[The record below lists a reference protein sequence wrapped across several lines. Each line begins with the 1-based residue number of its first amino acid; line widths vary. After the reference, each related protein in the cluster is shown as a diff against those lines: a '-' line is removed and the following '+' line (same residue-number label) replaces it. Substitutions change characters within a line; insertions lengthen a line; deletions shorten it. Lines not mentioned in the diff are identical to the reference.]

1 MKNSP
6 GPPLNIPKIPDKFM
20 LALYFD
26 GQPII
31 KELPRPEPGPGEVLV
46 RVHLAGICRTDLE
59 VLKGYHGFRGVMGHE
74 FVGEVAGPQDSAWL
88 GQRVTGEITLGC
100 GACDLCRRGLAGHCR
115 QRRVLGL
122 KGHDGAFASYLTL
135 PEANLHAVPFEVP
148 DVLAVF
154 TEPLAAALRVLEAV
168 PVSPAARVLVVG
180 DGSLGLQI
188 AWVLA
193 LSGADVHL
201 AGHHPEH
208 LALARGVAAY
218 LSEDLPAGDY
228 DLVVEASGSPSGL
241 DLALARVRPRGTVV
255 MKSTYAGRYP
265 LDPAA
270 LVVPEVSL
278 VGCRCGPFGGA
289 LRLLRDGRV
298 NPQPLINRTFP
309 LARGLEA
316 LAWAQRPGVLKVL
329 IDCREAD

>member
-1 MKNSP
+1 
-6 GPPLNIPKIPDKFM
+6 M

-26 GQPII
+26 GQPAV
-31 KELPRPEPGPGEVLV
+31 KELPRPAPGPGEVLV

-59 VLKGYHGFRGVMGHE
+59 VLKGYHGFKGIMGHE
-74 FVGEVAGPQDSAWL
+74 FVGEVAAPEDSPWL
-88 GQRVTGEITLGC
+88 GQRVVGEINLGC

-122 KGHDGAFASYLTL
+122 KDHDGAFAPYLTL
-135 PEANLHAVPFEVP
+135 PAANLHAVPSLVP

-154 TEPLAAALRVLEAV
+154 TEPLAAALRVLETV

-188 AWVLA
+188 SWVLA
-193 LSGADVHL
+193 LSGAEIHL

-208 LALARGVAAY
+208 LALARPRGVETFLAAN
-218 LSEDLPAGDY
+218 LPPGDY
-228 DLVVEASGSPSGL
+228 DIVVEASGSPTGL

-255 MKSTYAGRYP
+255 LKSTYVGRYP
-265 LDPAA
+265 LDPAV

-278 VGCRCGPFGGA
+278 VGCRCGPFAGA

-298 NPQPLINRTFP
+298 DPRPLIDRTFP
-309 LARGLEA
+309 LAKGLKA

-329 IDCREAD
+329 LDCG

>member
-1 MKNSP
+1 
-6 GPPLNIPKIPDKFM
+6 M

-26 GQPII
+26 GQPAV
-31 KELPRPEPGPGEVLV
+31 KELPRPAPGPGEVLV

-59 VLKGYHGFRGVMGHE
+59 VLKGYHGFKGIMGHE
-74 FVGEVAGPQDSAWL
+74 FVGEVAAPKDSPWL
-88 GQRVTGEITLGC
+88 GQRVVGEINLGC

-122 KGHDGAFASYLTL
+122 KDHDGAFAPYLTL
-135 PEANLHAVPFEVP
+135 PAANLHAVPSLVP

-154 TEPLAAALRVLEAV
+154 TEPLAAALRVLETV

-188 AWVLA
+188 SWVLA
-193 LSGADVHL
+193 LSGAEIHL

-208 LALARGVAAY
+208 LALARPRGVETFLAA
-218 LSEDLPAGDY
+218 DLPPGDY
-228 DLVVEASGSPSGL
+228 DIVVEASGSPTGL
-241 DLALARVRPRGTVV
+241 ELGLTRVRPRGTVV
-255 MKSTYAGRYP
+255 MKSTYVGRYP
-265 LDPAA
+265 LDPAV

-278 VGCRCGPFGGA
+278 VGCRCGPFAGA

-298 NPQPLINRTFP
+298 DPRPLIDRTFP
-309 LARGLEA
+309 LAKGLEA

-329 IDCREAD
+329 LDCG

>member
-1 MKNSP
+1 M
-6 GPPLNIPKIPDKFM
+6 M

-26 GQPII
+26 GQPQI
-31 KELPRPEPGPGEVLV
+31 KAVNRPEPGPGEVLV

-59 VLKGYHGFRGVMGHE
+59 VLKGYHGFKGVMGHE
-74 FVGEVAGPQDSAWL
+74 FVGEVAAPEDSPWL
-88 GQRVTGEITLGC
+88 GRRVVGEITIGC
-100 GACDLCRRGLAGHCR
+100 GSCDLCGQGLAGHCR

-122 KGHDGAFASYLTL
+122 KDHDGAFAHYLTL
-135 PEANLHAVPFEVP
+135 PAANLHAVPDEVP

-168 PVSPAARVLVVG
+168 PISPAARVLVVG
-180 DGSLGLQI
+180 DGALGLQI
-188 AWVLA
+188 SWVLA

-208 LALARGVAAY
+208 LALARPRGVAPY

-228 DLVVEASGSPSGL
+228 DLVVDASGSPSGL
-241 DLALARVRPRGTVV
+241 DLALTRVRPRGTVV

-278 VGCRCGPFGGA
+278 VGCRCGPFGAA

-298 NPQPLINRTFP
+298 DPRPLIDRTFP
-309 LARGLEA
+309 LTRSLEA

>member
-1 MKNSP
+1 
-6 GPPLNIPKIPDKFM
+6 M

-26 GQPII
+26 GQPAI
-31 KELPRPEPGPGEVLV
+31 KELPRPEPGPGEALV
-46 RVHLAGICRTDLE
+46 CVHLAGICRTDLE
-59 VLKGYHGFRGVMGHE
+59 VLKGYHGFQGVMGHE
-74 FVGEVAGPQDSAWL
+74 FVGAVAGPPNSPWL
-88 GQRVTGEITLGC
+88 GQRVAGEITIGC
-100 GACDLCRRGLAGHCR
+100 GACDLCHRNLPGHCR
-115 QRRVLGL
+115 RRQVLGL
-122 KGHDGAFASYLTL
+122 MGRDGAFAHYLTL
-135 PEANLHAVPFEVP
+135 PEANLHPVPPAVT
-148 DVLAVF
+148 DDLAVF
-154 TEPLAAALRVLEAV
+154 TEPLAAALRVLETV

-193 LSGADVHL
+193 LNGADVHL
-201 AGHHPEH
+201 AGHHLEH
-208 LALARGVAAY
+208 LALARPQGVAAY
-218 LSEDLPAGDY
+218 LSRDLPPGDY

-241 DLALARVRPRGTVV
+241 NLALNRVRPRGIVV
-255 MKSTYAGRYP
+255 MKSTYTEPYP

-278 VGCRCGPFGGA
+278 IGCRCGPFGAA

-298 NPQPLINRTFP
+298 DPRVLISRTFP
-309 LARGLEA
+309 LAQGLEA

>member
-1 MKNSP
+1 
-6 GPPLNIPKIPDKFM
+6 M

-26 GQPII
+26 GQPAI

-59 VLKGYHGFRGVMGHE
+59 VLKGYHGFTGIMGHE
-74 FVGEVAGPQDSAWL
+74 FVGEVAAPEDSPWL
-88 GQRVTGEITLGC
+88 GQRVVGEINLRLRGVRPLPPGSGRALPPAPGV
-100 GACDLCRRGLAGHCR
+100 GAQGPRRRLCPLPHPARGQPPRRAFPGSGRPGGLHRTPGRGLAGDDR
-115 QRRVLGL
+115 GAGDARV
-122 KGHDGAFASYLTL
+122 
-135 PEANLHAVPFEVP
+135 
-148 DVLAVF
+148 
-154 TEPLAAALRVLEAV
+154 
-168 PVSPAARVLVVG
+168 ARVLVVG

-208 LALARGVAAY
+208 LALARPRGVATFLAA
-218 LSEDLPAGDY
+218 DLPAGDY
-228 DLVVEASGSPSGL
+228 DIVVEASGSPSGM

-270 LVVPEVSL
+270 P
-278 VGCRCGPFGGA
+278 GGPRGQPGG
-289 LRLLRDGRV
+289 
-298 NPQPLINRTFP
+298 QPLRAFC
-309 LARGLEA
+309 R
-316 LAWAQRPGVLKVL
+316 RPATPQGWPG
-329 IDCREAD
+329 